1 MQNRYKGRM
10 HRECRIAIQ
19 DVDLITKTFTIMK
32 KYVKAQMVAKNLAS
46 GSYAAGCPAEE
57 RGSGT
62 SYGDKWS
69 CINCERTK

>member
-1 MQNRYKGRM
+1 
-10 HRECRIAIQ
+10 
-19 DVDLITKTFTIMK
+19 MK

-57 RGSGT
+57 RDSGT